1 MYIYNSL
8 SNYTISLFKYIKNK
22 TQTFEFEFFVLMLGI
37 VKNPASVVPPDRHQ
51 RSPSPEYW
59 LLSPNSIS
67 HHPVPGL
74 WLLVHLML
82 IYGTT
87 YATLAHTLIVKS
99 YIAPADISE
108 RSQFSLFDHCDLTLD
123 CFSCFGL
130 ISACLDTL
138 LLSLLWYPRYRYR
151 PLPVWLCNSY

>member
-1 MYIYNSL
+1 
-8 SNYTISLFKYIKNK
+8 
-22 TQTFEFEFFVLMLGI
+22 MLGI
-37 VKNPASVVPPDRHQ
+37 VTNLASVVPPDRHQ

-82 IYGTT
+82 IYGIT
-87 YATLAHTLIVKS
+87 YATLTHTLIAKS

-108 RSQFSLFDHCDLTLD
+108 RSQFLS
-123 CFSCFGL
+123 FSVF
-130 ISACLDTL
+130 SVF
-138 LLSLLWYPRYRYR
+138 S
-151 PLPVWLCNSY
+151 V